1 LAKVLIAASEEPP
14 LKRYT
19 FCMIETH
26 IGFTERESTA
36 FKQNKDTWVR
46 LIAEFQGSLEKIRQG
61 GGSKAIERQH
71 ARGRLT
77 ARERIAKLIDSNTF
91 FGEILGYAGWQMYPE
106 WGGAPAGGTVT
117 GIGKIAGRDWM
128 IVANDAT
135 VKAGA
140 FFPIT
145 AKKVIRAQTIAIENH
160 IPTVYLVD
168 SAGVFLP
175 LQDEVFP
182 DQDDFGRIFYL
193 NARMSGMGIPQIS
206 AIMGNCVAGGAYLPL
221 MTDALI
227 MTEGSGLYLAGPA
240 LVKAAIGQEV
250 SSEELG
256 GARMHA
262 EVSGTVDFY
271 EPSDEVAIERIRI
284 LASLYAAPELAPW
297 ARERAGEVEPVHPP
311 EDLYG
316 LVSPDGNRP
325 YDVREVIVRV
335 VDGSEFLE
343 FKTNYGETLVCGYAR
358 LGGFPIG
365 IVANQRTVIKKPAR
379 GGSGARIEVGGVIY
393 AEAADKAARFILEV
407 NQRFIPLLFLMD
419 VTGFM
424 VGKES
429 EQHGII
435 RRGAKLVNAVSN
447 SVVPKITLITGG
459 SFGAGNYAMAGKA
472 YGPRFLYAW
481 PSAKYAVMGGAQAA
495 KTLLEIEVSK
505 LERRRGIG
513 RGDSNPEGAGGF
525 APNGLEREGKVPT
538 DEDLKDLYEQ
548 IKGRYEETLDPR
560 YAAAR
565 LWVDEV
571 IFPHETR
578 ERLIRSLESCSL
590 NPAREQMSVGVFQV

>member
-1 LAKVLIAASEEPP
+1 MLETSIGVADREAAQ
-14 LKRYT
+14 
-19 FCMIETH
+19 
-26 IGFTERESTA
+26 
-36 FKQNKDTWVR
+36 FKANKDAWVR
-46 LIAEFQGSLEKIRQG
+46 LIADFNQSLAQVRLG

-71 ARGRLT
+71 AKERLT
-77 ARERIAKLIDSNTF
+77 ARERITRVIDPKTEF
-91 FGEILGYAGWQMYPE
+91 EEILGYAGWEMYGE
-106 WGGAPAGGTVT
+106 WGGAPGGGTVT
-117 GIGKIAGRDWM
+117 GIGRIAGRDWM

-145 AKKVIRAQTIAIENH
+145 AKKVIRAQTIALENRL
-160 IPTVYLVD
+160 PTVYLVD

-221 MTDALI
+221 MTDVLI

-250 SSEELG
+250 SSDELG
-256 GARMHA
+256 GAKMHA

-271 EPSDEVAIERIRI
+271 EPSDQSAIERIRS
-284 LASLYAAPELAPW
+284 LASLYAAPELAAW
-297 ARERAGEVEPVHPP
+297 ARERVAELEPIHPP

-316 LVSPDGNRP
+316 IISPDGSKT
-325 YDVREVIVRV
+325 YDVREALSRLT
-335 VDGSEFLE
+335 DGSEFIE
-343 FKTNYGETLVCGYAR
+343 YKQGYGETLVCGYAR
-358 LGGFPIG
+358 MGGFPVG
-365 IVANQRTVIKKPAR
+365 IVANQRTVIKRPAAP
-379 GGSGARIEVGGVIY
+379 GGTGGKIEVGGVIY

-419 VTGFM
+419 VSGFM

-429 EQHGII
+429 EQNGII

-472 YGPRFLYAW
+472 YGPRFIYAW
-481 PSAKYAVMGGAQAA
+481 PSAKYAVMSGNAAA
-495 KTLLEIEVSK
+495 KTLMEIEVGK
-505 LERRRGIG
+505 LERQG
-513 RGDSNPEGAGGF
+513 RKPS
-525 APNGLEREGKVPT
+525 
-538 DEDLKDLYEQ
+538 DEDLLELYNRIKD
-548 IKGRYEETLDPR
+548 RYEETLDPR
-560 YAAAR
+560 YAAGR

-578 ERLIRSLESCSL
+578 ERLIRSLEVCAL
-590 NPAREQMSVGVFQV
+590 NPLREQMNVGVFQV

>member
-1 LAKVLIAASEEPP
+1 MFPKRLSDSRGELAVKLHCANR
-14 LKRYT
+14 LGLRKGHLRLLFGMRRYT
-19 FCMIETH
+19 LPMPETS
-26 IGFTERESTA
+26 ISRGERESST
-36 FKQNKDTWVR
+36 FKANKDAWVR
-46 LIAEFQGSLEKIRQG
+46 LIAEFRDSLEKVRQG
-61 GGSKAIERQH
+61 GGKKAIQRQH

-77 ARERIAKLIDSNTF
+77 ARERIAKLMDAGTELE
-91 FGEILGYAGWQMYPE
+91 EILGYAGWEMYPE
-106 WGGAPAGGTVT
+106 WGGAPGGGTVT

-145 AKKVIRAQTIAIENH
+145 AKKVIRAQTIALENR

-193 NARMSGMGIPQIS
+193 NARMSALGIPQLS

-240 LVKAAIGQEV
+240 LVKAAIGQET

-271 EPSDEVAIERIRI
+271 EPDDDSALERIRV
-284 LASLYAAPELAPW
+284 LAGMYAAPELAPW
-297 ARERAGEVEPVHPP
+297 ARERHAEIEPVHPQ

-325 YDVREVIVRV
+325 YDVCEAITRLA
-335 VDGSEFLE
+335 DGSQFTE
-343 FKTNYGETLVCGYAR
+343 FKASYGETIVCGYAR
-358 LGGFPIG
+358 LGGFPVG
-365 IVANQRTVIKKPAR
+365 IVANQRSVIKKP
-379 GGSGARIEVGGVIY
+379 GKIEVGGVIY
-393 AEAADKAARFILEV
+393 AEAADKAARFILET

-429 EQHGII
+429 EGHGII

-472 YGPRFLYAW
+472 YGPRFIYAW
-481 PSAKYAVMGGAQAA
+481 PSAKYAVMGGASAA
-495 KTLLEIEVSK
+495 KTLMEIEVSK
-505 LERRRGIG
+505 LER
-513 RGDSNPEGAGGF
+513 
-525 APNGLEREGKVPT
+525 EGKTPT
-538 DEDLKDLYEQ
+538 DEDLKDLYDR
-548 IKGRYEETLDPR
+548 IKGRYDEQLDPR

-578 ERLIRSLESCSL
+578 ERLIRSLEACAL
-590 NPAREQMSVGVFQV
+590 NPARERMSVGVFQV

>member
-1 LAKVLIAASEEPP
+1 
-14 LKRYT
+14 
-19 FCMIETH
+19 MIETH
-26 IGFTERESTA
+26 ISLAERESA
-36 FKQNKDTWVR
+36 LFKQNKDAWVR
-46 LIAEFQGSLEKIRQG
+46 LIADFQGSLEKVRQG
-61 GGSKAIERQH
+61 GGAKATERQH

-77 ARERIAKLIDSNTF
+77 ARERIARLIDAGSEF
-91 FGEILGYAGWQMYPE
+91 HEILGYAGWHMYPE
-106 WGGAPAGGTVT
+106 WGGAPGGGTVT

-145 AKKVIRAQTIAIENH
+145 AKKVIRTQTIAIENR
-160 IPTVYLVD
+160 IPTLYLVD

-193 NARMSGMGIPQIS
+193 NARMSGLGIPQIS

-250 SSEELG
+250 GSEELG

-271 EPSDEVAIERIRI
+271 EPSDESAILRIRS
-284 LASLYAAPELAPW
+284 LASLYAAPERAPW
-297 ARERAGEVEPVHPP
+297 ARERAAEVEPVHPP

-316 LVSPDGNRP
+316 LVSPDSSRP
-325 YDVREVIVRV
+325 YDVREVIARL
-335 VDGSEFLE
+335 VDGSEFHE
-343 FKTNYGETLVCGYAR
+343 FKASYGETIVCGYAR
-358 LGGFPIG
+358 LGGFPVG
-365 IVANQRTVIKKPAR
+365 IVANQRTVIKKPAPP
-379 GGSGARIEVGGVIY
+379 GGSGGKIEVGGVIY

-472 YGPRFLYAW
+472 YGPRFIYAW
-481 PSAKYAVMGGAQAA
+481 PSAKYAVMSGSAAA
-495 KTLLEIEVSK
+495 KTLMEIEVGK
-505 LERRRGIG
+505 
-513 RGDSNPEGAGGF
+513 
-525 APNGLEREGKVPT
+525 LEREGKTPT
-538 DEDLKDLYEQ
+538 DEDLKDLYER

-578 ERLIRSLESCSL
+578 ERLIRSLEACAL
-590 NPAREQMSVGVFQV
+590 NPLRERMNVGVFQV

>member
-1 LAKVLIAASEEPP
+1 ML
-14 LKRYT
+14 
-19 FCMIETH
+19 ETH
-26 IGFTERESTA
+26 IGRETRESA
-36 FKQNKDTWVR
+36 QFKNNKDAWVR
-46 LIAEFQGSLEKIRQG
+46 MLGEFRDSLEKIRLG
-61 GGSKAIERQH
+61 GGAKAIERQH
-71 ARGRLT
+71 AKGRLT
-77 ARERIAKLIDSNTF
+77 ARERIEKLIDPGSSF
-91 FGEILGYAGWQMYPE
+91 EEILGYAGWEMYPE
-106 WGGAPAGGTVT
+106 WGGAPGGGTVT
-117 GIGKIAGRDWM
+117 GLGRIAGRDWM

-145 AKKVIRAQTIAIENH
+145 AKKVIRAQTIALENR

-193 NARMSGMGIPQIS
+193 NARMSGLAIPQIS

-250 SSEELG
+250 SSDDLG
-256 GARMHA
+256 GAKMHA

-271 EPSDEVAIERIRI
+271 EPSDEAAIERIRT

-297 ARERAGEVEPVHPP
+297 AAARKPETEPIHPP

-316 LVSPDGNRP
+316 LVSPDGSKT
-325 YDVREVIVRV
+325 YDVREVIARL
-335 VDGSEFLE
+335 VDASEFLE
-343 FKTNYGETLVCGYAR
+343 YKESYGETLVCGYAR
-358 LGGFPIG
+358 IGGYPVG
-365 IVANQRTVIKKPAR
+365 IVANQRTVIKKP
-379 GGSGARIEVGGVIY
+379 GKIEVGGVIY
-393 AEAADKAARFILEV
+393 AEAADKAARFILEI

-424 VGKES
+424 VGRES
-429 EQHGII
+429 EHNGII

-472 YGPRFLYAW
+472 YGPRFIYAW
-481 PSAKYAVMGGAQAA
+481 PSAKYAVMSGSAAA
-495 KTLLEIEVSK
+495 KTLMEIEVSK
-505 LERRRGIG
+505 LER
-513 RGDSNPEGAGGF
+513 
-525 APNGLEREGKVPT
+525 EGKKPT
-538 DEDLKDLYEQ
+538 DQDLTELYER
-548 IKGRYEETLDPR
+548 IKGRYEDTLDPR

-565 LWVDEV
+565 LWVDEI

-578 ERLIRSLESCSL
+578 ERLIRSLEACSL
-590 NPAREQMSVGVFQV
+590 NPVREPMRVGVFQV

>member
-1 LAKVLIAASEEPP
+1 
-14 LKRYT
+14 
-19 FCMIETH
+19 MIQSH
-26 IGFTERESTA
+26 ISPKERESSP
-36 FKQNKDTWVR
+36 FKQNKDAWVR
-46 LIAEFQGSLEKIRQG
+46 LMADFRTSLEQIRQG
-61 GGSKAIERQH
+61 GGAKAVERQH

-77 ARERIAKLIDSNTF
+77 ARERIAALIDPDTESE
-91 FGEILGYAGWQMYPE
+91 EILGYAGWHMYAD
-106 WGGAPAGGTVT
+106 WGGAPGGGVVT
-117 GIGKIAGRDWM
+117 TIGKIAGRDWM
-128 IVANDAT
+128 IIANDAT

-145 AKKVIRAQTIAIENH
+145 AKKVIRAQTIALENH
-160 IPTVYLVD
+160 LPTVYLVD

-262 EVSGTVDFY
+262 VVSGTVDFY
-271 EPSDEVAIERIRI
+271 EPDDAAAIARIRT
-284 LASLYAAPELAPW
+284 LASLYARPALAPW
-297 ARERAGEVEPVHPP
+297 ATERKSELEPFHPP

-316 LVSPDGNRP
+316 LVSPDGTKP
-325 YDVREVIVRV
+325 YDVNEVIARL
-335 VDGSEFLE
+335 VDGSEFHE
-343 FKTNYGETLVCGYAR
+343 YKAHYGQTLVCGYAR
-358 LGGFPIG
+358 LGGFPVG
-365 IVANQRTVIKKPAR
+365 IVANQRLIIKKP
-379 GGSGARIEVGGVIY
+379 GKIEVGGVIY
-393 AEAADKAARFILEV
+393 AEAADKAARFILEI

-429 EQHGII
+429 EQQGII

-472 YGPRFLYAW
+472 YGPRFIYAW
-481 PSAKYAVMGGAQAA
+481 PSAKYAVMSGNAAA
-495 KTLLEIEVSK
+495 KTLMEIELAK
-505 LERRRGIG
+505 
-513 RGDSNPEGAGGF
+513 
-525 APNGLEREGKVPT
+525 LEREGRKPT
-538 DEDLKDLYEQ
+538 EEDLVELYER

-565 LWVDEV
+565 LWVDEI

-578 ERLIRSLESCSL
+578 ERLIRSLEVCAL
-590 NPAREQMSVGVFQV
+590 NPTREQMRVGVFQV

>member
-1 LAKVLIAASEEPP
+1 ML
-14 LKRYT
+14 
-19 FCMIETH
+19 ETA
-26 IGFTERESTA
+26 IGRGEREAPT
-36 FKQNKDTWVR
+36 FKANKDAWVR
-46 LIAEFQGSLEKIRQG
+46 LMAEFHGSLEKIRQG

-71 ARGRLT
+71 ARGRLS
-77 ARERIAKLIDSNTF
+77 ARERIAKLVDAGT
-91 FGEILGYAGWQMYPE
+91 ELEELLTYAGWGMYE
-106 WGGAPAGGTVT
+106 DWGGAPGGGVVV

-145 AKKVIRAQTIAIENH
+145 AKKVIRAQTLALENR

-193 NARMSGMGIPQIS
+193 NARMSALGIPQIS

-221 MTDALI
+221 MTDVLI

-271 EPSDEVAIERIRI
+271 EPNDEAALERIRS
-284 LASLYAAPELAPW
+284 LAGMYAAPEWAPW
-297 ARERAGEVEPVHPP
+297 ARERHPEAEPIHPQ

-325 YDVREVIVRV
+325 YEVREVIARL
-335 VDGSEFLE
+335 VDASRFAE
-343 FKTNYGETLVCGYAR
+343 FKASYGQTLVCGYAR

-365 IVANQRTVIKKPAR
+365 IVANQRSVIKKPDK
-379 GGSGARIEVGGVIY
+379 IEVGGVIY

-407 NQRFIPLLFLMD
+407 NQRFIPLVFLMD

-447 SVVPKITLITGG
+447 SVVPKITLIIGG

-472 YGPRFLYAW
+472 YGPRFIYAW
-481 PSAKYAVMGGAQAA
+481 PSAKYAVMGGASAA
-495 KTLLEIEVSK
+495 KTLMEIEVGK
-505 LERRRGIG
+505 
-513 RGDSNPEGAGGF
+513 
-525 APNGLEREGKVPT
+525 LEREGKVPT
-538 DEDLKDLYEQ
+538 DQDLKELYER
-548 IKGRYEETLDPR
+548 IKGRYDEQLDPR

-571 IFPHETR
+571 IFPHQTR
-578 ERLIRSLESCSL
+578 ERLIRSLEACAL
-590 NPAREQMSVGVFQV
+590 NPTREAMGLGVFQV

>member
-1 LAKVLIAASEEPP
+1 
-14 LKRYT
+14 
-19 FCMIETH
+19 MIQSH
-26 IGFTERESTA
+26 ISSKERESSP
-36 FKQNKDTWVR
+36 FKQNKDAWVR
-46 LIAEFQGSLEKIRQG
+46 LMADFRTTLEQVRQG
-61 GGSKAIERQH
+61 GGAKAVERQH

-77 ARERIAKLIDSNTF
+77 ARERIAALVDPGSEPE
-91 FGEILGYAGWQMYPE
+91 EILGYAGWQMYAD
-106 WGGAPAGGTVT
+106 WGGAPGGGVVT
-117 GIGKIAGRDWM
+117 AIGRIAGRDWM
-128 IVANDAT
+128 IIANDAT

-145 AKKVIRAQTIAIENH
+145 AKKVIRAQTIALENH
-160 IPTVYLVD
+160 LPTVYLVD

-193 NARMSGMGIPQIS
+193 NARMSGLGIPQIS

-250 SSEELG
+250 DSEELG

-271 EPSDEVAIERIRI
+271 EPDDASAIARIRT
-284 LASLYAAPELAPW
+284 LAGLYARPDLAPW
-297 ARERAGEVEPVHPP
+297 AAERKEELEPVHPP

-316 LVSPDGNRP
+316 LVSPDGARP
-325 YDVREVIVRV
+325 YDVNEVIARL
-335 VDGSEFLE
+335 VDGSAFHEY
-343 FKTNYGETLVCGYAR
+343 KANYGQTIVCGYAR
-358 LGGFPIG
+358 LGGFPVG
-365 IVANQRTVIKKPAR
+365 IVANQRLIIKKA
-379 GGSGARIEVGGVIY
+379 GKIEVGGVIY

-429 EQHGII
+429 EQQGII

-472 YGPRFLYAW
+472 YAPRFIYAW
-481 PSAKYAVMGGAQAA
+481 PSAKYAVMSGNAAA
-495 KTLLEIEVSK
+495 KTLMEIELAK
-505 LERRRGIG
+505 
-513 RGDSNPEGAGGF
+513 
-525 APNGLEREGKVPT
+525 LEREGRKPT
-538 DEDLKDLYEQ
+538 EEDLVELYER

-578 ERLIRSLESCSL
+578 ERLIRSLEVCAL
-590 NPAREQMSVGVFQV
+590 NPLREPMRVGVFQV

>member
-1 LAKVLIAASEEPP
+1 MFES
-14 LKRYT
+14 
-19 FCMIETH
+19 H
-26 IGFTERESTA
+26 ISVKERESLS
-36 FKQNKDTWVR
+36 FKQNKDAWVR
-46 LIAEFQGSLEKIRQG
+46 LIADFHTSLEKVRRG
-61 GGSKAIERQH
+61 GGQKAAERQH

-77 ARERIAKLIDSNTF
+77 ARERIAMLIDPDT
-91 FGEILGYAGWQMYPE
+91 GLEEILGYAGWQMYTD
-106 WGGAPAGGTVT
+106 WGGAPGGGVVAA
-117 GIGKIAGRDWM
+117 IGRIAGRDWM
-128 IVANDAT
+128 IIANDAT

-250 SSEELG
+250 GSDELG

-262 EVSGTVDFY
+262 EISGTVDFY
-271 EPSDEVAIERIRI
+271 EPDDASAIARIRA
-284 LASLYAAPELAPW
+284 LASLYAQPTLAPW
-297 ARERAGEVEPVHPP
+297 ATERLSEIEPFCPP

-316 LVSPDGNRP
+316 LVSPDGSRP
-325 YDVREVIVRV
+325 YDVNEVIARL
-335 VDGSEFLE
+335 VDSSVFHE
-343 FKTNYGETLVCGYAR
+343 FKAGYAQTLVCGYAR
-358 LGGFPIG
+358 LGGFPVG
-365 IVANQRTVIKKPAR
+365 IVANQRQIIKKP
-379 GGSGARIEVGGVIY
+379 GKIEVGGVIY

-429 EQHGII
+429 EQQGII

-447 SVVPKITLITGG
+447 SVVPKITLVTGG

-472 YGPRFLYAW
+472 YGPRFIYAW
-481 PSAKYAVMGGAQAA
+481 PSAKYAVMSGNAAA
-495 KTLLEIEVSK
+495 KTLMEIELAK
-505 LERRRGIG
+505 
-513 RGDSNPEGAGGF
+513 
-525 APNGLEREGKVPT
+525 LEREGRKPT
-538 DEDLKDLYEQ
+538 EEDLVELYER

-578 ERLIRSLESCSL
+578 ERLIRNLEVCAL
-590 NPAREQMSVGVFQV
+590 NPHREQMRVGVFQV

>member
-1 LAKVLIAASEEPP
+1 
-14 LKRYT
+14 
-19 FCMIETH
+19 MIETH
-26 IGFTERESTA
+26 IGSREREAPS
-36 FKQNKDTWVR
+36 FKQNKDAWVR
-46 LIAEFQGSLEKIRQG
+46 LIADFQSSLDQVRQG
-61 GGSKAIERQH
+61 GGPKAVERQH

-77 ARERIAKLIDSNTF
+77 ARERIANLVDPGSEP
-91 FGEILGYAGWQMYPE
+91 GEILGYAGWQMYAD
-106 WGGAPAGGTVT
+106 WGGAPGGGVVT
-117 GIGKIAGRDWM
+117 AIGKIAGRDWM
-128 IVANDAT
+128 IIANDAT

-145 AKKVIRAQTIAIENH
+145 AKKVIRAQTIALENH

-193 NARMSGMGIPQIS
+193 NARMSALGVPQIS

-221 MTDALI
+221 MTDVLI

-250 SSEELG
+250 GSDALG
-256 GARMHA
+256 GARMHS

-271 EPSDEVAIERIRI
+271 EPDDSAAITKVRTLAALYSAPS
-284 LASLYAAPELAPW
+284 LASWAA
-297 ARERAGEVEPVHPP
+297 ERHTEMEPVHPP

-316 LVSPDGNRP
+316 LVSPDGSRP
-325 YDVREVIVRV
+325 YDVTEVIARL
-335 VDGSEFLE
+335 VDGSRFHEY
-343 FKTNYGETLVCGYAR
+343 KASYGQTLVCGYAR
-358 LGGFPIG
+358 LGGFPVG
-365 IVANQRTVIKKPAR
+365 IVANQRLIIKKP
-379 GGSGARIEVGGVIY
+379 GKIEVGGVIY

-407 NQRFIPLLFLMD
+407 NQRFIPLLFIMD

-429 EQHGII
+429 EQQGII

-447 SVVPKITLITGG
+447 SVVPKITLIIGG

-472 YGPRFLYAW
+472 YGPRLIYAW
-481 PSAKYAVMGGAQAA
+481 PSARYAVMSGNAAA
-495 KTLLEIEVSK
+495 KTLMEIELAK
-505 LERRRGIG
+505 
-513 RGDSNPEGAGGF
+513 
-525 APNGLEREGKVPT
+525 LEREGRKPT
-538 DEDLKDLYEQ
+538 EEDLVELYQQ

-578 ERLIRSLESCSL
+578 ERLVRSLEVCAR
-590 NPAREQMSVGVFQV
+590 NPHREPMRVGVFQV

>member
-1 LAKVLIAASEEPP
+1 
-14 LKRYT
+14 
-19 FCMIETH
+19 MIESH
-26 IGFTERESTA
+26 IGSKERESSS
-36 FKQNKDTWVR
+36 FKQNKDAWVR
-46 LIAEFQGSLEKIRQG
+46 LIADFRGSLDTVRQG
-61 GGSKAIERQH
+61 GGPKAAERQH

-77 ARERIAKLIDSNTF
+77 ARERIAMLIDPDTELE
-91 FGEILGYAGWQMYPE
+91 EILGYAGWQMYTD
-106 WGGAPAGGTVT
+106 WGGAPGGGVVAA
-117 GIGKIAGRDWM
+117 IGKIAGRDWM
-128 IVANDAT
+128 IIANDAT

-160 IPTVYLVD
+160 LSTVYLVD

-193 NARMSGMGIPQIS
+193 NARMSGIGIPQIS

-250 SSEELG
+250 GSDELG

-262 EVSGTVDFY
+262 EISGTVDFY
-271 EPSDEVAIERIRI
+271 EPDDASAIARIRA
-284 LASLYAAPELAPW
+284 LASLYAQPTLAPW
-297 ARERAGEVEPVHPP
+297 ASERHNEIEPFYPP

-316 LVSPDGNRP
+316 LVSPDGSRP
-325 YDVREVIVRV
+325 YDVNEVIARL
-335 VDGSEFLE
+335 VDGSEFHE
-343 FKTNYGETLVCGYAR
+343 FKASYGQTLVCGYAR
-358 LGGFPIG
+358 LGGFPVG
-365 IVANQRTVIKKPAR
+365 IVANQRQIIKKP
-379 GGSGARIEVGGVIY
+379 GKIEVGGVIY

-429 EQHGII
+429 EQQGII

-447 SVVPKITLITGG
+447 AVVPKITLIIGG

-472 YGPRFLYAW
+472 YGPRFIYAW
-481 PSAKYAVMGGAQAA
+481 PSAKYAVMSGNAAA
-495 KTLLEIEVSK
+495 KTLMEIELAK
-505 LERRRGIG
+505 
-513 RGDSNPEGAGGF
+513 
-525 APNGLEREGKVPT
+525 LEREGRKPT
-538 DEDLKDLYEQ
+538 EEDLVELYER

-578 ERLIRSLESCSL
+578 ERLIRNLEVCAL
-590 NPAREQMSVGVFQV
+590 NPHREQMRVGVFQV

>member
-1 LAKVLIAASEEPP
+1 
-14 LKRYT
+14 
-19 FCMIETH
+19 MIQSH
-26 IGFTERESTA
+26 ISSKERESSP
-36 FKQNKDTWVR
+36 FKQNKDAWVR
-46 LIAEFQGSLEKIRQG
+46 LMADFRTTLEQVRQG
-61 GGSKAIERQH
+61 GGAKAVERQH

-77 ARERIAKLIDSNTF
+77 ARERIRALVDPGSEPE
-91 FGEILGYAGWQMYPE
+91 EILGYAGWQMYAD
-106 WGGAPAGGTVT
+106 WGGAPGGGVVT
-117 GIGKIAGRDWM
+117 AIGRIAGRDWM
-128 IVANDAT
+128 IIANDAT

-145 AKKVIRAQTIAIENH
+145 AKKVIRAQTIALENH
-160 IPTVYLVD
+160 LPTVYLVD

-193 NARMSGMGIPQIS
+193 NARMSGLGIPQIS

-250 SSEELG
+250 DSEELG

-271 EPSDEVAIERIRI
+271 EPDDASAIARIRT
-284 LASLYAAPELAPW
+284 LAGLYARPDLAPW
-297 ARERAGEVEPVHPP
+297 AAERKEELEPVHPP

-316 LVSPDGNRP
+316 LVSPDGARP
-325 YDVREVIVRV
+325 YDVNEVIARL
-335 VDGSEFLE
+335 VDGSAFHEY
-343 FKTNYGETLVCGYAR
+343 KANYGQTIVCGYAR
-358 LGGFPIG
+358 LGGFPVG
-365 IVANQRTVIKKPAR
+365 IVANQRLIIKKA
-379 GGSGARIEVGGVIY
+379 GKIEVGGVIY

-429 EQHGII
+429 EQQGII

-472 YGPRFLYAW
+472 YAPRFIYAW
-481 PSAKYAVMGGAQAA
+481 PSAKYAVMSGNAAA
-495 KTLLEIEVSK
+495 KTLMEIELAK
-505 LERRRGIG
+505 
-513 RGDSNPEGAGGF
+513 
-525 APNGLEREGKVPT
+525 LEREGRKPT
-538 DEDLKDLYEQ
+538 EEDLVELYER

-578 ERLIRSLESCSL
+578 ERLIRSLEVCAL
-590 NPAREQMSVGVFQV
+590 NPLREPMRVGVFQV

>member
-1 LAKVLIAASEEPP
+1 MMQS
-14 LKRYT
+14 
-19 FCMIETH
+19 H
-26 IGFTERESTA
+26 ISPKERESSA
-36 FKQNKDTWVR
+36 FKQNKDAWVR
-46 LIAEFQGSLEKIRQG
+46 LLADFRTSLEQVRQG
-61 GGSKAIERQH
+61 GGPKAIERQH

-77 ARERIAKLIDSNTF
+77 ARERIARLIDPGSELE
-91 FGEILGYAGWQMYPE
+91 EILGYAGWQMYAD
-106 WGGAPAGGTVT
+106 WGGAPGGGVVT
-117 GIGKIAGRDWM
+117 AIGKIAGRDWM
-128 IVANDAT
+128 IIANDAT

-145 AKKVIRAQTIAIENH
+145 AKKVIRAQTIALENH
-160 IPTVYLVD
+160 LPTVYLVD

-193 NARMSGMGIPQIS
+193 NARMNALGIPQIS

-221 MTDALI
+221 MTDVLI

-250 SSEELG
+250 GSDELG

-271 EPSDEVAIERIRI
+271 EKDDEAAIARIRA
-284 LASLYAAPELAPW
+284 LAALYAQPTLAPW
-297 ARERAGEVEPVHPP
+297 AGERKSEVEPFHPP

-316 LVSPDGNRP
+316 LVSPDGSRP
-325 YDVREVIVRV
+325 YDVKEVIARL
-335 VDGSEFLE
+335 VDGSEFHE
-343 FKTNYGETLVCGYAR
+343 YKADYGQTLVCGYAR
-358 LGGFPIG
+358 LGGFPVG
-365 IVANQRTVIKKPAR
+365 IVANQRLIIKKT
-379 GGSGARIEVGGVIY
+379 GKIEVGGVIY

-429 EQHGII
+429 EQQGII

-472 YGPRFLYAW
+472 YAPRFIYAW
-481 PSAKYAVMGGAQAA
+481 PSAKYAVMSGNAAA
-495 KTLLEIEVSK
+495 KTLMEIELAK
-505 LERRRGIG
+505 
-513 RGDSNPEGAGGF
+513 
-525 APNGLEREGKVPT
+525 LEREGRKPT
-538 DEDLKDLYEQ
+538 EEDLVELYER
-548 IKGRYEETLDPR
+548 IKARYEETLDPR

-578 ERLIRSLESCSL
+578 ERLIRSLEVCGL
-590 NPAREQMSVGVFQV
+590 NPLRETMQVGVFQV

>member
-1 LAKVLIAASEEPP
+1 ML
-14 LKRYT
+14 
-19 FCMIETH
+19 ETH
-26 IGFTERESTA
+26 IGLETRESA
-36 FKQNKDTWVR
+36 NFKQNKDAWVR
-46 LIAEFQGSLEKIRQG
+46 MLGDFRDSLEKLRQG
-61 GGSKAIERQH
+61 GGAKAIERQH
-71 ARGRLT
+71 SKGRLT
-77 ARERIAKLIDSNTF
+77 ARERIAKLIDPDSPF
-91 FGEILGYAGWQMYPE
+91 DEILGYAGWEMYPE
-106 WGGAPAGGTVT
+106 WGGAPGGGTVT
-117 GIGKIAGRDWM
+117 GLGRIAGRVWM

-145 AKKVIRAQTIAIENH
+145 AKKVIRAQTIALENR
-160 IPTVYLVD
+160 IATVYLVD

-193 NARMSGMGIPQIS
+193 NARMSGLGIPQLS

-250 SSEELG
+250 SSEDLG
-256 GARMHA
+256 GAKMHA
-262 EVSGTVDFY
+262 EVSGTVDFF
-271 EPSDEVAIERIRI
+271 EPTDEAAIERIRS
-284 LASLYAAPELAPW
+284 LASLYSVPEIAPW
-297 ARERAGEVEPVHPP
+297 AKERRGELEPIHPP

-316 LVSPDGNRP
+316 LVSPDGSKT
-325 YDVREVIVRV
+325 YDVREVIARL
-335 VDGSEFLE
+335 VDGSEFIE
-343 FKTNYGETLVCGYAR
+343 YKKSYGETLVCGYAR
-358 LGGFPIG
+358 IGGFPVG
-365 IVANQRTVIKKPAR
+365 IVANQRSVIKKP
-379 GGSGARIEVGGVIY
+379 GKIEVGGVIY

-407 NQRFIPLLFLMD
+407 NQRFIPLIFLMD

-429 EQHGII
+429 EQNGII

-472 YGPRFLYAW
+472 YGPRFIYAW
-481 PSAKYAVMGGAQAA
+481 PSAKYAVMSGSAAA
-495 KTLLEIEVSK
+495 KTLMEIEVAK
-505 LERRRGIG
+505 LERQGQ
-513 RGDSNPEGAGGF
+513 
-525 APNGLEREGKVPT
+525 VPS
-538 DEDLKDLYEQ
+538 DPDLQELYQRIKD
-548 IKGRYEETLDPR
+548 RYEDTLDPR

-565 LWVDEV
+565 LWVDEI

-578 ERLIRSLESCSL
+578 ERLIHSLEACSL
-590 NPAREQMSVGVFQV
+590 NPLREQMNVGVFQV

>member
-1 LAKVLIAASEEPP
+1 ML
-14 LKRYT
+14 
-19 FCMIETH
+19 ETH
-26 IGFTERESTA
+26 IGRETRESAA
-36 FKQNKDTWVR
+36 FKQNKDAWVR
-46 LIAEFQGSLEKIRQG
+46 MIGDFRESLQKVRQG
-61 GGSKAIERQH
+61 GGKKAVERQH
-71 ARGRLT
+71 SRGRLT
-77 ARERIAKLIDSNTF
+77 ARERIAKLIDPDSVF
-91 FGEILGYAGWQMYPE
+91 DEILGYAGWEMYPE
-106 WGGAPAGGTVT
+106 WGGAPGGGTVT
-117 GIGKIAGRDWM
+117 GLGRIAGREWM

-145 AKKVIRAQTIAIENH
+145 AKKVIRAQTIALENR
-160 IPTVYLVD
+160 IPTIYLVD

-193 NARMSGMGIPQIS
+193 NARMSGLGIPQLS

-250 SSEELG
+250 SSEDLG
-256 GARMHA
+256 GAKMHA
-262 EVSGTVDFY
+262 EVSGTVDFF
-271 EPSDEVAIERIRI
+271 EKSDDDAIERIRT
-284 LASLYAAPELAPW
+284 LASMYAVPELAPW
-297 ARERAGEVEPVHPP
+297 ARERKTELEPVHPP

-316 LVSPDGNRP
+316 LVSPDGSKI
-325 YDVREVIVRV
+325 YDVREVIARL

-343 FKTNYGETLVCGYAR
+343 YKESYGETLVCGYAR
-358 LGGFPIG
+358 IGGYPVG
-365 IVANQRTVIKKPAR
+365 IVANQRTVIKKP
-379 GGSGARIEVGGVIY
+379 GKIEVGGVIY

-407 NQRFIPLLFLMD
+407 NQRFVPLIFLMD

-429 EQHGII
+429 EQNGII

-472 YGPRFLYAW
+472 YSPRFIYAW
-481 PSAKYAVMGGAQAA
+481 PSAKYAVMSGSAAA
-495 KTLLEIEVSK
+495 KTLMEIEVGK
-505 LERRRGIG
+505 
-513 RGDSNPEGAGGF
+513 
-525 APNGLEREGKVPT
+525 LEREGKTPT
-538 DEDLKDLYEQ
+538 DEDLKELYER

-565 LWVDEV
+565 LWVDEI

-578 ERLIRSLESCSL
+578 ERLIRSLEACAL
-590 NPAREQMSVGVFQV
+590 NPVREQMSVGVFQV

>member
-1 LAKVLIAASEEPP
+1 
-14 LKRYT
+14 
-19 FCMIETH
+19 MIQSH
-26 IGFTERESTA
+26 ISPKERESSF
-36 FKQNKDTWVR
+36 FKQNKDAWVR
-46 LIAEFQGSLEKIRQG
+46 LIADFRTSLEQVRQG
-61 GGSKAIERQH
+61 GGPKAAERQH
-71 ARGRLT
+71 AKGRLT
-77 ARERIAKLIDSNTF
+77 ARERIARLIDPGSELE
-91 FGEILGYAGWQMYPE
+91 EILGYAGWQMYAD
-106 WGGAPAGGTVT
+106 WGGAPGGGVVTV
-117 GIGKIAGRDWM
+117 IGKIAGRDWM
-128 IVANDAT
+128 IIANDAT

-145 AKKVIRAQTIAIENH
+145 AKKVIRAQTIALENH
-160 IPTVYLVD
+160 LPTVYLVD

-193 NARMSGMGIPQIS
+193 NARMSGLGIPQIS

-221 MTDALI
+221 MTDVLI

-250 SSEELG
+250 DSEALG

-271 EPSDEVAIERIRI
+271 EPDDEAAIARIRA
-284 LASLYAAPELAPW
+284 LAAMYAQPTLAPW
-297 ARERAGEVEPVHPP
+297 AAERKSEVEPFHPP

-316 LVSPDGNRP
+316 LVSPDGSKP
-325 YDVREVIVRV
+325 YDVNEVIARL
-335 VDGSEFLE
+335 VDGSEFHE
-343 FKTNYGETLVCGYAR
+343 YKAGYGQTLVCGYAR
-358 LGGFPIG
+358 LGGFPVG
-365 IVANQRTVIKKPAR
+365 IVANQRLVIKKP
-379 GGSGARIEVGGVIY
+379 GKIEVGGVIY

-429 EQHGII
+429 EQQGII

-472 YGPRFLYAW
+472 YAPRFIYAW
-481 PSAKYAVMGGAQAA
+481 PSAKYAVMSGNAAA
-495 KTLLEIEVSK
+495 KTLMEIELAK
-505 LERRRGIG
+505 
-513 RGDSNPEGAGGF
+513 
-525 APNGLEREGKVPT
+525 LEREGRKPT
-538 DEDLKDLYEQ
+538 EEDLVELYER
-548 IKGRYEETLDPR
+548 IKARYEETLDPR

-578 ERLIRSLESCSL
+578 ERLIRSLEVCAL
-590 NPAREQMSVGVFQV
+590 NPVREAMQIGVFQV

>member
-1 LAKVLIAASEEPP
+1 MLETKLGPADRESVQFKANKDAWVRRIADFNGSLAKV
-14 LKRYT
+14 
-19 FCMIETH
+19 
-26 IGFTERESTA
+26 
-36 FKQNKDTWVR
+36 
-46 LIAEFQGSLEKIRQG
+46 RQG
-61 GGSKAIERQH
+61 GGAKAVERQH
-71 ARGRLT
+71 AKQRLT
-77 ARERIAKLIDSNTF
+77 ARERIAALIDPGSELD
-91 FGEILGYAGWQMYPE
+91 EILGYAGWEMYGE
-106 WGGAPAGGTVT
+106 WGGAPGGGTVT
-117 GIGKIAGRDWM
+117 GIGRIAGRDWM

-145 AKKVIRAQTIAIENH
+145 AKKVIRAQTIALENRL
-160 IPTVYLVD
+160 PTVYLVD

-193 NARMSGMGIPQIS
+193 NARMSGLGIPQIS

-250 SSEELG
+250 SSDDLG

-271 EPSDEVAIERIRI
+271 EPGDAAAIARIRS
-284 LASLYAAPELAPW
+284 LAALYAAPELAPW
-297 ARERAGEVEPVHPP
+297 ARERVAELEPANPP

-316 LVSPDGNRP
+316 IISPDGSKT
-325 YDVREVIVRV
+325 YDVREAISRL
-335 VDGSEFLE
+335 VDGSEFVE
-343 FKTNYGETLVCGYAR
+343 FKERYGETLVCGYAR
-358 LGGFPIG
+358 IGGFPVG
-365 IVANQRTVIKKPAR
+365 IVANQRMVIKK
-379 GGSGARIEVGGVIY
+379 SGKIEVGGVIY
-393 AEAADKAARFILEV
+393 AEAADKAARFILDV
-407 NQRFIPLLFLMD
+407 NQRFIPLIFLMD

-429 EQHGII
+429 EQNGII

-472 YGPRFLYAW
+472 YGPRFIYAW
-481 PSAKYAVMGGAQAA
+481 PSAKYAVMSGNAAA
-495 KTLLEIEVSK
+495 KTLMEIEVGK
-505 LERRRGIG
+505 LERQGKKP
-513 RGDSNPEGAGGF
+513 GDDDL
-525 APNGLEREGKVPT
+525 LE
-538 DEDLKDLYEQ
+538 LYNQ
-548 IKGRYEETLDPR
+548 IKDRYEETLDPR

-578 ERLIRSLESCSL
+578 ERLIRSLEVCAL
-590 NPAREQMSVGVFQV
+590 NPVREQMNVGVFQV

>member
-1 LAKVLIAASEEPP
+1 
-14 LKRYT
+14 
-19 FCMIETH
+19 MIQSH
-26 IGFTERESTA
+26 ISPKERESST
-36 FKQNKDTWVR
+36 FKQNKDAWVR
-46 LIAEFQGSLEKIRQG
+46 LLADFRTSLEQVRQG
-61 GGSKAIERQH
+61 GGPKAIARQH
-71 ARGRLT
+71 ATGRLT
-77 ARERIAKLIDSNTF
+77 ARERIARLIDPGSELE
-91 FGEILGYAGWQMYPE
+91 EILGYAGWQMYAD
-106 WGGAPAGGTVT
+106 WGGAPGGGVVT
-117 GIGKIAGRDWM
+117 AIGRIVGRDWM
-128 IVANDAT
+128 IIANDAT

-145 AKKVIRAQTIAIENH
+145 AKKVIRAQTIALENH
-160 IPTVYLVD
+160 LPTVYLVD

-193 NARMSGMGIPQIS
+193 NARMNALGIPQIS

-221 MTDALI
+221 MTDVLI
-227 MTEGSGLYLAGPA
+227 MTEGSGLYLAAPA

-250 SSEELG
+250 DSDELG

-271 EPSDEVAIERIRI
+271 EKDDEAAIARIRA
-284 LASLYAAPELAPW
+284 LAAMYAQPTLAPW
-297 ARERAGEVEPVHPP
+297 AAERKSEVEPFHPP

-316 LVSPDGNRP
+316 LVSPDGSRP
-325 YDVREVIVRV
+325 YDVKEVIARL
-335 VDGSEFLE
+335 VDGSEFHE
-343 FKTNYGETLVCGYAR
+343 YKAEYGQTLVCGYAR
-358 LGGFPIG
+358 LGGFPLG
-365 IVANQRTVIKKPAR
+365 IVANQRLIIKK
-379 GGSGARIEVGGVIY
+379 SGKIEVGGVIY

-429 EQHGII
+429 EQQGII

-472 YGPRFLYAW
+472 YAPRFIYAW
-481 PSAKYAVMGGAQAA
+481 PSAKYAVMSGNAAA
-495 KTLLEIEVSK
+495 KTLMEIELAK
-505 LERRRGIG
+505 LEREWR
-513 RGDSNPEGAGGF
+513 
-525 APNGLEREGKVPT
+525 KPT
-538 DEDLKDLYEQ
+538 EEDLVELYEQ
-548 IKGRYEETLDPR
+548 IKARYEETLDPR

-578 ERLIRSLESCSL
+578 ERLIRSLEVCAL
-590 NPAREQMSVGVFQV
+590 NPAREPMRLGVFQV